1 MASNMWTSDRR
12 LYLNAEGEAVEAD
25 DPTRIKLL
33 VAAGG
38 SIPLADAERYGLVTV
53 TPAVVTPAEKAK
65 EKPANKA
72 AAPKANK

>member
-1 MASNMWTSDRR
+1 MASNMWTADRR
-12 LYLNAEGEAVEAD
+12 LYLNAEGQAVEAD

-38 SIPLADAERYGLVTV
+38 SIPMADAERYGLITV
-53 TPAVVTPAEKAK
+53 QPAVVTPAEKAK
-65 EKPANKA
+65 APAANKA